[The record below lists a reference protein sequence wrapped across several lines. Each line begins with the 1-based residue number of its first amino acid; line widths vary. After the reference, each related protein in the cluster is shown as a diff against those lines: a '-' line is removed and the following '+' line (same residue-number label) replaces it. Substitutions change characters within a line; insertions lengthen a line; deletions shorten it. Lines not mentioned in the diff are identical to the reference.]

1 MTIVGVAVGIIVV
14 GVVGIDVIVAIIVRN
29 SSSFIYRL
37 MFIVIQQPL
46 RTTMTPTTKLFFLK
60 LFKTMRTNCDRQYRL
75 HRRRR
80 DRCQCFSRWCRH

>member
-14 GVVGIDVIVAIIVRN
+14 GVVGIDVIVVIFVTN

-37 MFIVIQQPL
+37 MMIVIQPPQ
-46 RTTMTPTTKLFFLK
+46 RTTMTPTTELFFPK

-75 HRRRR
+75 RRRRR
-80 DRCQCFSRWCRH
+80 DRRQ

>member
-37 MFIVIQQPL
+37 MFIVIQQPQ
-46 RTTMTPTTKLFFLK
+46 RTTMTPTTE
-60 LFKTMRTNCDRQYRL
+60 
-75 HRRRR
+75 
-80 DRCQCFSRWCRH
+80 